1 MTSKRKSNKLDTLV
15 QKLQDFATQS
25 VPEDDDAPDGSKNCS
40 GETEDILVMPPFPL
54 LKDEEPASP
63 SLSRSRRKPAHV
75 VKVVASDEDGEGMV
89 EGKEDDVS
97 DHFVTNE
104 LENIED
110 SPGDG
115 ANGNWKEMPYA
126 EGSGNVE
133 PGEGQTSVDQS
144 LLGKSDAINIEDLPE
159 GTVVVQPQP
168 VQDDDRDTFR
178 GPEFRQKGRGRPDG
192 LNQDIVTCT
201 SCGSQVNRFRKSSLF
216 CHPILNVLLC
226 KTCYLNYMSEDI
238 DQDAEGTDEQC
249 RWCAQGGKL
258 ICCDYCNNAFC
269 RSCVQ
274 RNFGRAVLHTVISET
289 DRKWHCY
296 VCDPEPLRPLIV
308 ACKAAF
314 KHSQEDTPGKRRPC
328 KHRGRTGWP
337 DDANDCDMEE
347 DDGKSKQENRGLHL
361 KCATTGEK
369 ALFKFSP
376 HYSGG
381 ADHYKDLILRR
392 EAFKMARQLSEAS
405 QRLAGSFLALLS
417 SEHTD
422 TSGGSRKTLSGLQSL
437 RAFRAVLID
446 LHKDQSE
453 LQLRVEEE
461 IRIRKSK
468 EQEWLGQTLEMKN
481 SKTKKVKN
489 ADEGKCIAAMKEKH
503 EVDMKNLEDSP
514 RSNRLAEKA
523 VSNMEDCKPQED
535 LVEAQDQTMNLNVNE
550 KNKQKRKLRTNG
562 EDDEEICKDGNRVH
576 TKEVV
581 KETRKGKK
589 LKIEEKI
596 KMEDG
601 DLDPMQEIDE
611 EVEQLHKSESE
622 LTKKGVKD
630 VIHSE
635 SKKEN
640 ERKLSQANKRTED
653 EKSEAEHIDFG
664 NQDSQDLQNK
674 NVNVNASAET
684 SDSDEMPDV
693 LKHAHHNCTTSSD
706 SVESDSKPKRRGI
719 KCLHGSLTSKRK
731 RRASSDLSDT
741 KKKGKQVKKCS
752 NKWRRQDDDDNT
764 VVHSDSSNFDSDL
777 EKEIAGFCSLPANRK
792 SRKKKQS
799 EGNEEEGEGN
809 SQESDNATC
818 DGPLGSGDNSET
830 GLSEL
835 LAKKKGKGQGKKE
848 KMMKTKDAKK
858 EKVTSSEMSEDED
871 EAAKKAEDGE
881 DEQLS
886 SDDETQQIRPITENA
901 QHPQGNLMQ
910 SSGAYQHSPNEVHT
924 LVVLRRGRGATE
936 QKDCSPMLLS
946 EVLGTD
952 RRPAVLD
959 LSLLVGPLARWETS
973 SAGPNGACGALGTD
987 RRLAGL
993 ELRLHQKLINS
1004 SLSQGQSSHQL
1015 VCHISTSIHPDKI
1028 TYLELRAFATRS
1040 RGYLAVQEEL
1050 NGRNSDVVDE
1060 DSDSEDDL
1068 ENRIAKKML
1077 LREIMCGQ
1085 LSDENS
1091 SSNADSDGLLGG
1103 KTTFGK
1109 NGKKSG
1115 KKRKGQD
1122 VNDDDEEEGEDYN
1135 EEDDDEGSVSDFE
1148 VGRKSRYR
1156 HHLLR
1161 HKVTE
1166 SDSDKGKAKLKKKKK
1181 KKHSSKEEDDED
1193 EDGDKKGKPKGKGNR
1208 HSTST
1213 AESSDDAES
1222 EAESDCD
1229 SESDGDSVQ
1238 KSELDEDGS
1247 SSGEYVKKKSYHPRS
1262 NKKAE
1267 NKKQRSYKGKKKKRR
1282 IKVQDSSSGSDKVG
1296 SDKESEGSDD
1306 DDQKSTGYG
1315 RKKIRE
1321 IIKDDKLRG
1330 VTQQALKEEE
1340 ERRNRVADRE
1350 KERMKLREV
1359 SEVIVME
1366 DSAAVACPIT
1376 TKLVLEEDAETKEA
1390 LVQVHHSLV
1399 CKLKPHQVDGVQFMW
1414 DCCIETVK
1422 KTQKEGGSGC
1432 IVAHCMGLGKTLQ
1445 VVAFLHT
1452 VLRTEVLKFRNAL
1465 IVCPLNTILNWIN
1478 EFQIWLGDIE
1488 DGPQSFA
1495 FLQVREL
1502 TTVKRMVDRARM
1514 LRQWMDDGGIMI
1526 MGYEMYRNLTSG
1538 HGVKSKKQRET
1549 IVQSLVDPGPD
1560 FVICD
1565 EGHILKNELSAI
1577 SKAMNAIRTRRRI
1590 VLTGTPL
1597 QNNLLEYHCMV
1608 NFIKENLLGTSRE
1621 FCNRFINPI
1630 QNGQC
1635 SDSTLSDVRIMKKRA
1650 HILYELL
1657 AGCVQRK
1664 DYTALTKF
1672 LPPKHEYV
1680 LSIRLSPLQC
1690 QLYRHYLDHFSGTV
1704 GRGGIAGKSRAGTK
1718 IFTDFQ
1724 MLSRIWTHPWC
1735 LQLDYISK
1743 EKRAYFDAEDSMDD
1757 EDSSVVCLSDSEP
1770 STSKKKARGKKRTG
1784 WSDEKKKVKSKNN
1797 VSEGVEVVKVWN
1809 TRSRGSGGQQEIVE
1823 SAMPDADN
1831 TIKNEDESAPP
1842 AVAECTH
1849 AAEWY
1854 KEFVKEEDAEK
1865 LEHSGKLHILFEIL
1879 RMVEELNEKVLV
1891 FSQSLISLD
1900 LIEGFLKLSNN
1911 ESTDDKPNPYK
1922 GTGKWYR
1929 NIDYY
1934 RMDGSTSAM
1943 RRKKL
1948 AEDFNDEVNTRGRL
1962 FLISTKAG
1970 SLGINLVAAN
1980 RVIVFDASWNPS
1992 YDIQS
1997 IFRVY
2002 RFGQNKHV
2010 FVYRFLAQGTLVSQ
2024 GTVTQNLNSRYS
2036 PALTDVH
2043 MTLTENSSE
2052 GTMEEKIYDRQVT
2065 KQSLSFR
2072 VVDQQQVERHFTMHE
2087 LSELYCFEPD
2097 HLDDPNTKKK
2107 KRPTLRLPKDRI
2119 LAELLQESKHSIVE
2133 YHEHDSLLDHKQ
2145 EEELTEEER
2154 KAAWAELFFI
2164 AGDSNN
2170 LKGLGFNSVKL
2181 SKMRGMVASPGVSH
2195 SFKLRMKAL
2204 EVDRKGVPRQGSPAA
2219 GHRGPI
2225 NSHMMWAMDYPN
2237 RAAMHGISAQQLQ
2250 DRLNE
2255 SRARVNKMHKKLATH
2270 KLETFEDVMRRLS
2283 ESNHSLSASQMLDV
2297 CAVVQRNQQ
2306 VVHRRLVS
2314 DYQQLV
2320 ATHHVSVQNIAL
2332 QQQQQQYRQQVVMG
2346 RAPAPTVSA
2355 AAYPQAMARYPGTVK
2370 GSASAGAQAQP
2381 NPRVAKIRPSI
2392 VPMKNPKPKK
2402 KAKGKKHT
2410 GRSDEEK
2417 KVKSEN
2423 SDSEGLEVVKVWN
2436 TRSRGGGGQQEIGES
2451 ATPDAENTIKNE
2463 DESAPPAVAE
2473 CTHAAEWYKEFVKE
2487 DDADKLEH
2495 SGKLH
2500 ILFEILRMA
2509 EELTEKVLVFSQ
2521 SLISLDLIEGFLKL
2535 SNNECTDDKPNPYKG
2550 PGKWY
2555 RNIDYYRMDGSTSA
2569 MTRKKWA
2576 EDFND
2581 EVNTRGRLFLI
2592 STKAGSLGINLVAA
2606 NRVIV
2611 FDASWNP
2618 SYDIQSIFRV
2628 YRFGQNKHVFVYR
2641 FLAQGTME
2649 EKIYDRQVTKQ
2660 SLSFRVV
2667 DQQQVERH
2675 FTMHELSELYNFEPD
2690 HLDDPNTKKKKRP
2703 TPRLPKDR
2711 ILAELLQES
2720 KDSIVEY
2727 HEHDS
2732 LLDHKQEEELTE
2744 EERKAAWA
2752 EYEAEKKGVPR
2763 QGPPAAGH
2771 TGLINSHM
2779 MWAMDYPNPAA
2790 MHNTSAQQLQDLLN
2804 ESRARVNEAHNILAT
2819 HKVDTFEDVM
2829 RRVSEANPSLSESQ
2843 MLDVCSLVQ
2852 RNQQAERRRVESNYQ
2867 QLMAR
2872 HQVIYQSVQNIALQQ
2887 QQQQYRQQVAM
2898 GRAPAPTVSAEAYR
2912 QAMARYPGTV
2922 EGRAAAGAQAPPNPR
2937 VAETGPSI
2945 VPMKNAK
2952 P

>member
-1 MTSKRKSNKLDTLV
+1 M
-15 QKLQDFATQS
+15 
-25 VPEDDDAPDGSKNCS
+25 
-40 GETEDILVMPPFPL
+40 
-54 LKDEEPASP
+54 
-63 SLSRSRRKPAHV
+63 
-75 VKVVASDEDGEGMV
+75 SD
-89 EGKEDDVS
+89 
-97 DHFVTNE
+97 
-104 LENIED
+104 
-110 SPGDG
+110 
-115 ANGNWKEMPYA
+115 
-126 EGSGNVE
+126 
-133 PGEGQTSVDQS
+133 
-144 LLGKSDAINIEDLPE
+144 
-159 GTVVVQPQP
+159 
-168 VQDDDRDTFR
+168 
-178 GPEFRQKGRGRPDG
+178 
-192 LNQDIVTCT
+192 
-201 SCGSQVNRFRKSSLF
+201 
-216 CHPILNVLLC
+216 
-226 KTCYLNYMSEDI
+226 DI

-249 RWCAQGGKL
+249 RWCAEGGKL

-289 DRKWHCY
+289 DRKWRCY

-314 KHSQEDTPGKRRPC
+314 KRSQEDTPGKRRPS
-328 KHRGRTGWP
+328 KRRGRTGWP
-337 DDANDCDMEE
+337 DDANDCDIEE
-347 DDGKSKQENRGLHL
+347 DGGKSKQENRGLRL

-376 HYSGG
+376 HHSGG
-381 ADHYKDLILRR
+381 ADHYKDLILPR
-392 EAFKMARQLSEAS
+392 EAFKKARRLSEAS
-405 QRLAGSFLALLS
+405 QRLAGSFLAFLS

-422 TSGGSRKTLSGLQSL
+422 TSGGSRKTLGGLQRL

-446 LHKDQSE
+446 LRKAQSE

-468 EQEWLGQTLEMKN
+468 EQERLGQTVEMKN

-489 ADEGKCIAAMKEKH
+489 ADEGKCFAAMKEKQ
-503 EVDMKNLEDSP
+503 EVDMKKMKDSP

-523 VSNMEDCKPQED
+523 VSDMEDCKPLED
-535 LVEAQDQTMNLNVNE
+535 LVEPQDQTMDLKVNE

-601 DLDPMQEIDE
+601 DLDTMQEIDE

-635 SKKEN
+635 SKKEKK
-640 ERKLSQANKRTED
+640 RKLSQPNKKTED
-653 EKSEAEHIDFG
+653 EKSEAERIDFG
-664 NQDSQDLQNK
+664 NQDSQDLQNNASVNEMEERHQKDKVGEMSEKGTDEGNDSKDDQDTSEGVFEKEGEVESMEESKADHVAKSRRGLRLKRQHRLRQRDGEEGTDVNKSDDVDKIDKEKEKDTSSDGQKSSAPK
-674 NVNVNASAET
+674 NKKPQQRGKVHANQEGINTDKKEELTDADSDGENEEMEYSEVAAEISEADEKAVVERNKNGEDQPSIGENDFEDEILKDVEPQQQNDVVAQDALESGHRRELVVSLCPIKSSGAISDGSALIAVDDKKKQAKGKDQRSKRRQKEAEKDAKRESEVEGTEEASGNIPPKLNMQENLSEGQENGDGEDDGSKCAIVLKTFKAETPVKRKTKFKSKPTGNSEVEEESDCESETRRFSPRQKTTPLRRSSARSRRSSGTEHEADGTTESETGNGQTNEKADCSAKPERQNAHQETVSEGSDANHKGHVNASAET

-693 LKHAHHNCTTSSD
+693 LKQAHHNCTTSSD

-719 KCLHGSLTSKRK
+719 KRLRGSLTSKRK

-741 KKKGKQVKKCS
+741 KKKGKQVKKSS
-752 NKWRRQDDDDNT
+752 NKRRRQDDDDNT

-792 SRKKKQS
+792 SSKKKQS

-809 SQESDNATC
+809 SQESDNGTR

-886 SDDETQQIRPITENA
+886 SDDETQQIRPIIENA

-910 SSGAYQHSPNEVHT
+910 SSE
-924 LVVLRRGRGATE
+924 
-936 QKDCSPMLLS
+936 
-946 EVLGTD
+946 
-952 RRPAVLD
+952 
-959 LSLLVGPLARWETS
+959 
-973 SAGPNGACGALGTD
+973 
-987 RRLAGL
+987 
-993 ELRLHQKLINS
+993 
-1004 SLSQGQSSHQL
+1004 
-1015 VCHISTSIHPDKI
+1015 
-1028 TYLELRAFATRS
+1028 
-1040 RGYLAVQEEL
+1040 EEL
-1050 NGRNSDVVDE
+1050 NGRNSDVLDE
-1060 DSDSEDDL
+1060 DADSEDDP

-1077 LREIMCGQ
+1077 LKEIMCGQ
-1085 LSDENS
+1085 LSDES
-1091 SSNADSDGLLGG
+1091 SSNADSDELSGG

-1122 VNDDDEEEGEDYN
+1122 VNDDDEEDGEDDN
-1135 EEDDDEGSVSDFE
+1135 EEDDDEGSDSDFE

-1161 HKVTE
+1161 HKLTE

-1181 KKHSSKEEDDED
+1181 KKHSSKEEDDDDED
-1193 EDGDKKGKPKGKGNR
+1193 EDGDKKGKQKGKGNR

-1222 EAESDCD
+1222 EAESDSD
-1229 SESDGDSVQ
+1229 SESDGDSEQ

-1247 SSGEYVKKKSYHPRS
+1247 SSGENVKKKSYHTRS

-1282 IKVQDSSSGSDKVG
+1282 RIKVQDSSSGSDK

-1306 DDQKSTGYG
+1306 DGQKSPGKG
-1315 RKKIRE
+1315 RKKIRK

-1340 ERRNRVADRE
+1340 DRRKRVADRE
-1350 KERMKLREV
+1350 KERIKLREV
-1359 SEVIVME
+1359 IVIE
-1366 DSAAVACPIT
+1366 DSTAAACPIT

-1390 LVQVHHSLV
+1390 LVQVHDSLV

-1452 VLRTEVLKFRNAL
+1452 VLRTDLLKFRNAL
-1465 IVCPLNTILNWIN
+1465 IVCPLNTVLNWIN

-1488 DGPQSFA
+1488 DEPE
-1495 FLQVREL
+1495 VWEL
-1502 TTVKRMVDRARM
+1502 TTVKRVVDRARM
-1514 LRQWMDDGGIMI
+1514 LRHWMDDGGIMI

-1538 HGVKSKKQRET
+1538 RSVKSKKQRE
-1549 IVQSLVDPGPD
+1549 IIEQSLVDPGPD

-1608 NFIKENLLGTSRE
+1608 NFIKENLLGSSRE
-1621 FCNRFINPI
+1621 FRNRFINPI

-1635 SDSTLSDVRIMKKRA
+1635 SDSTLSDVRVMKKRA

-1690 QLYRHYLDHFSGTV
+1690 QLYRHYLDHFSGCA
-1704 GRGGIAGKSRAGTK
+1704 IQNEAGKSRAGTK
-1718 IFTDFQ
+1718 LFTDYQ

-1743 EKRAYFDAEDSMDD
+1743 ENRGYFDAEDSMDD
-1757 EDSSVVCLSDSEP
+1757 FIASSDEDSSVSCLTDSEP
-1770 STSKKKARGKKRTG
+1770 STS
-1784 WSDEKKKVKSKNN
+1784 
-1797 VSEGVEVVKVWN
+1797 
-1809 TRSRGSGGQQEIVE
+1809 
-1823 SAMPDADN
+1823 
-1831 TIKNEDESAPP
+1831 
-1842 AVAECTH
+1842 
-1849 AAEWY
+1849 
-1854 KEFVKEEDAEK
+1854 
-1865 LEHSGKLHILFEIL
+1865 
-1879 RMVEELNEKVLV
+1879 
-1891 FSQSLISLD
+1891 
-1900 LIEGFLKLSNN
+1900 
-1911 ESTDDKPNPYK
+1911 
-1922 GTGKWYR
+1922 
-1929 NIDYY
+1929 
-1934 RMDGSTSAM
+1934 
-1943 RRKKL
+1943 
-1948 AEDFNDEVNTRGRL
+1948 
-1962 FLISTKAG
+1962 
-1970 SLGINLVAAN
+1970 
-1980 RVIVFDASWNPS
+1980 
-1992 YDIQS
+1992 
-1997 IFRVY
+1997 
-2002 RFGQNKHV
+2002 
-2010 FVYRFLAQGTLVSQ
+2010 
-2024 GTVTQNLNSRYS
+2024 
-2036 PALTDVH
+2036 
-2043 MTLTENSSE
+2043 
-2052 GTMEEKIYDRQVT
+2052 
-2065 KQSLSFR
+2065 
-2072 VVDQQQVERHFTMHE
+2072 
-2087 LSELYCFEPD
+2087 
-2097 HLDDPNTKKK
+2097 
-2107 KRPTLRLPKDRI
+2107 
-2119 LAELLQESKHSIVE
+2119 
-2133 YHEHDSLLDHKQ
+2133 
-2145 EEELTEEER
+2145 
-2154 KAAWAELFFI
+2154 
-2164 AGDSNN
+2164 
-2170 LKGLGFNSVKL
+2170 
-2181 SKMRGMVASPGVSH
+2181 
-2195 SFKLRMKAL
+2195 
-2204 EVDRKGVPRQGSPAA
+2204 
-2219 GHRGPI
+2219 
-2225 NSHMMWAMDYPN
+2225 
-2237 RAAMHGISAQQLQ
+2237 
-2250 DRLNE
+2250 
-2255 SRARVNKMHKKLATH
+2255 
-2270 KLETFEDVMRRLS
+2270 
-2283 ESNHSLSASQMLDV
+2283 
-2297 CAVVQRNQQ
+2297 
-2306 VVHRRLVS
+2306 
-2314 DYQQLV
+2314 
-2320 ATHHVSVQNIAL
+2320 
-2332 QQQQQQYRQQVVMG
+2332 
-2346 RAPAPTVSA
+2346 
-2355 AAYPQAMARYPGTVK
+2355 
-2370 GSASAGAQAQP
+2370 
-2381 NPRVAKIRPSI
+2381 
-2392 VPMKNPKPKK
+2392 KK